1 MVQTAGII
9 IEHNAKGIPTFARI
23 DLKKYGVELKDFFSS
38 KGIFEYENS
47 KQGLDEA
54 MEDVK
59 NNRVYQAENAK
70 DLINQCLSFFF

>member
-1 MVQTAGII
+1 MKAAGIY

-38 KGIFEYENS
+38 KGIFEHENS

-59 NNRVYQAENAK
+59 NNRVHHAKNAK
-70 DLINQCLSFFF
+70 DLISQCLK